1 MEDSILT
8 KVVLP
13 LALFIVMLGLGLA
26 LTLADFKR
34 AGQRPLPVFLGVV
47 CQLVVLPLLGFGV
60 ASVFGM
66 SGPLAVGLV
75 ILALCPG
82 GVTSNL
88 ISFLAKGDLALS
100 ITLTAISSLVTPFT
114 VPFVANLAFEQ
125 FGMDATAIQLPIGKT
140 IITLIAITILPVG
153 LGMFIRHKKLSFAE
167 KAERPVRIL
176 SSLFLAL
183 IIAGV
188 VKQNWDGL
196 GGFFVQA
203 GWAAFAL
210 NIASM
215 AIGTGAAFLLRLG
228 RAQAITIGVE
238 VGIQNGTTAIFI
250 TATLLANPVTTIAPA
265 VYSLIMFATGAVF
278 GIVMNLGRKPAEAG

>member
-26 LTLADFKR
+26 LTVADFKR
-34 AGQRPLPVFLGVV
+34 AGQRPVPVLLGVV
-47 CQLVVLPLLGFGV
+47 CQLVMLPALGFAV
-60 ASVFGM
+60 ASLFGM
-66 SGPLAVGLV
+66 TGGLAVGLI

-114 VPFVANLAFEQ
+114 VPWVANIAFAHY
-125 FGMDATAIQLPIGKT
+125 GMDPTAIQLPIGQT
-140 IITLIAITILPVG
+140 IVTLIAITILPVG
-153 LGMFIRHKKLSFAE
+153 LGMLIRKKKLSFAE

-176 SSLFLAL
+176 STVFLAL

-188 VKQNWDGL
+188 IKQNWADL

-210 NIASM
+210 NVASM
-215 AIGTGAAFLLRLG
+215 AIGAGAATLLRLG
-228 RAQAITIGVE
+228 RSQAITIGIE

-250 TATLLANPVTTIAPA
+250 TATLLANPATTIAPA
-265 VYSLIMFATGAVF
+265 VYSLIMFATGAAF
-278 GIVMNLGRKPAEAG
+278 GMLMNIGRTEEPVT